1 MKNTLIKTSKIVNKS
16 ISHTIKMIVLFLFV
30 FISGVFAGNANS
42 QETKVSI
49 SKNNKPIRE
58 ILGEIERQTDYLF
71 VYSEKEVDVNQR
83 KTVNVSQQ
91 RVADVLSSLFRSTN
105 VGYAMEG
112 HNIMLMAKTTQT
124 DAAQQKRH
132 ITGVVKDIKGETII
146 GANIMIKGTGTGVS
160 TNIDGEFSI
169 EAAAGEELIVS
180 FIGYLT
186 QTIKIDSQKTLNIK
200 LLEDTKTLEEVVVVG
215 YTVQTKSAVT
225 GSVAVVKADKLK
237 DVNTL
242 EVGSM
247 LQGKVSG
254 VYVSGSSGEPGQAS
268 KIRIRGKGT
277 LNSSVSPL
285 WVVDG
290 VIVGEDPGLN
300 PNEIDNISV
309 LKDGSATAL
318 YGSRAANGV
327 IVVTT
332 KRGEYDANKYS
343 VSVNAGVSLLSTGR
357 LEMMNSQELYDYQKS
372 WNNQSWF
379 TEELLKHNTDW
390 FKEASK
396 PGLYTNANIT
406 YTGSSGR
413 MRSFVMADYY
423 REEGA
428 IKDFTLDRFTFRSNN
443 DVKFTDRFTMSTK
456 ISGSLSRTDSQQRS
470 VYNTY
475 LYLPWDFPYNED
487 GSIRSGQ
494 EQDWRGRDGIND
506 MYDLQWNWSRSKKLT
521 VDGTINFN
529 YQITDWLRFESNNYI
544 RYISNRSESYTDK
557 RSRSGQSDKGSL
569 SNSNS
574 LLTKQFTNQ
583 MIRFE
588 KSFGKHKVNALG
600 AYEYTRHFYEST
612 SAEGRGIQ
620 PGREILDV
628 TTGIKSIGG
637 YKDAIATQSALFNAN
652 YDYDNRYM
660 GQVSY
665 RMDESSCSGKNN
677 RMGHFFTVSGGWNI
691 QNETFFESLRES
703 VNQLKVRVSYGSL
716 GNTPG
721 AYYGHYPLY
730 SSMMYNDEVA
740 YFPSQMGNADLSWEK
755 CYTTNIGIDA
765 RFFDRFG
772 VTIDL
777 YNKNTSDLLYYA
789 PLPNIS
795 GYTGQYKNVGAIN
808 NKGLEISLNAD
819 VIRTSKFQWTS
830 DFNIGFNR
838 NRVTELYGGKPEL
851 KGLKR
856 LEEGRDM
863 DEWYLREWAGV
874 DPANGSP
881 LWYTTDENG
890 KRTTTDSYNKAD
902 RVYCGSAAPKF
913 TGGWMNSFSY
923 KGFTLTANF
932 DFVYGNLLYNQSRE
946 LLDSDGAYADY
957 NSMKLKSGWKRW
969 EKEGDIATHPK
980 AINGGNKNSNKSSS
994 RYLEKGN
1001 YFSLRNL
1008 SLGYSIPEKLCG
1020 KLGLQR
1026 VNVSCSADNLFTLT
1040 PFSGVSPQLSDSST
1054 DGYAGTIYPLSR
1066 RIVFGLNVSF

>member
-1 MKNTLIKTSKIVNKS
+1 M
-16 ISHTIKMIVLFLFV
+16 KMIVLFLFV

-225 GSVAVVKADKLK
+225 GSVAVVKADKLR

-357 LEMMNSQELYDYQKS
+357 LEMMNSQELNDYQKS

-544 RYISNRSESYTDK
+544 RYISNRSETYTDK

-637 YKDAIATQSALFNAN
+637 YKDAITTQSALFNAN

-665 RMDESSCSGKNN
+665 RMDESSCFGKNN

-874 DPANGSP
+874 DTANGSP

>member
-1 MKNTLIKTSKIVNKS
+1 M
-16 ISHTIKMIVLFLFV
+16 KMIVLFLFV
-30 FISGVFAGNANS
+30 FISGVFASNANS

-169 EAAAGEELIVS
+169 EAATGEELIVS

-665 RMDESSCSGKNN
+665 RMDESSCFGKNN

-957 NSMKLKSGWKRW
+957 NSMKLKSGCGNAGKK
-969 EKEGDIATHPK
+969 KETSPRIRKPLTEVTKTLTNRLHAIWRK
-980 AINGGNKNSNKSSS
+980 AITSACATYHWG
-994 RYLEKGN
+994 
-1001 YFSLRNL
+1001 
-1008 SLGYSIPEKLCG
+1008 IPY
-1020 KLGLQR
+1020 R
-1026 VNVSCSADNLFTLT
+1026 RS
-1040 PFSGVSPQLSDSST
+1040 
-1054 DGYAGTIYPLSR
+1054 YAGNWACNGSTSLAVLIIYSRLPHSRGYLPNCRTAVPTVMQVLSIR
-1066 RIVFGLNVSF
+1066 

>member
-1 MKNTLIKTSKIVNKS
+1 M
-16 ISHTIKMIVLFLFV
+16 KMIVLFLFV

-124 DAAQQKRH
+124 DAVQQKRH

-169 EAAAGEELIVS
+169 EAAAGDELIVS

-521 VDGTINFN
+521 VDVTINFN

-665 RMDESSCSGKNN
+665 RMDESSCFGKNN

-957 NSMKLKSGWKRW
+957 NSMKLKSG
-969 EKEGDIATHPK
+969 
-980 AINGGNKNSNKSSS
+980 
-994 RYLEKGN
+994 
-1001 YFSLRNL
+1001 
-1008 SLGYSIPEKLCG
+1008 
-1020 KLGLQR
+1020 
-1026 VNVSCSADNLFTLT
+1026 
-1040 PFSGVSPQLSDSST
+1040 
-1054 DGYAGTIYPLSR
+1054 
-1066 RIVFGLNVSF
+1066 

>member
-1 MKNTLIKTSKIVNKS
+1 M
-16 ISHTIKMIVLFLFV
+16 KMIVLFLFV

-254 VYVSGSSGEPGQAS
+254 VYVSGSSGEPGHAS

-343 VSVNAGVSLLSTGR
+343 VSINAGVSLLSTGR

-665 RMDESSCSGKNN
+665 RMDESSCFGKNN

-881 LWYTTDENG
+881 LWYTTDGNG

-1020 KLGLQR
+1020 KLGLQQ

-1066 RIVFGLNVSF
+1066 RIVLGLNVSF

>member
-1 MKNTLIKTSKIVNKS
+1 M
-16 ISHTIKMIVLFLFV
+16 KMIVLFLFV

-160 TNIDGEFSI
+160 TNIDGKFSI

-529 YQITDWLRFESNNYI
+529 YQITDWLHFESNNYI

-665 RMDESSCSGKNN
+665 RMDESSCFGKNN

-980 AINGGNKNSNKSSS
+980 TINGGNKNSNKSSS

>member
-1 MKNTLIKTSKIVNKS
+1 M
-16 ISHTIKMIVLFLFV
+16 KMIVLFLFV

-637 YKDAIATQSALFNAN
+637 YKDAIATHSALFNAN

>member
-1 MKNTLIKTSKIVNKS
+1 M
-16 ISHTIKMIVLFLFV
+16 KMIVLFLFV

-160 TNIDGEFSI
+160 TNIDGKFSI

-521 VDGTINFN
+521 VDRTINFN

-665 RMDESSCSGKNN
+665 RMDESSCFGKNN

>member
-1 MKNTLIKTSKIVNKS
+1 
-16 ISHTIKMIVLFLFV
+16 
-30 FISGVFAGNANS
+30 
-42 QETKVSI
+42 
-49 SKNNKPIRE
+49 
-58 ILGEIERQTDYLF
+58 
-71 VYSEKEVDVNQR
+71 
-83 KTVNVSQQ
+83 
-91 RVADVLSSLFRSTN
+91 
-105 VGYAMEG
+105 MEG

-665 RMDESSCSGKNN
+665 RMDESSCFGKNN
-677 RMGHFFTVSGGWNI
+677 RIGHFFTVSGGWNI

-1040 PFSGVSPQLSDSST
+1040 PFSGISPQLSDSST

>member
-1 MKNTLIKTSKIVNKS
+1 M
-16 ISHTIKMIVLFLFV
+16 KMIVLFLFV

-169 EAAAGEELIVS
+169 EAAAGDELIVS

-254 VYVSGSSGEPGQAS
+254 VYVSGSSGEPGHAS

-343 VSVNAGVSLLSTGR
+343 VSINAGVSLLSTGR

-665 RMDESSCSGKNN
+665 RMDESSCFGKNN

-881 LWYTTDENG
+881 LWYTTDGNG

-969 EKEGDIATHPK
+969 EKEGGIATHPK

-1066 RIVFGLNVSF
+1066 RIVLGLNVSF

>member
-1 MKNTLIKTSKIVNKS
+1 M
-16 ISHTIKMIVLFLFV
+16 KMIVLFLFV

-160 TNIDGEFSI
+160 TNIDGGFSI
-169 EAAAGEELIVS
+169 EAATGDELIVS

-290 VIVGEDPGLN
+290 VIVGEYPGLN

-529 YQITDWLRFESNNYI
+529 YQITDWLRFESNNSI
-544 RYISNRSESYTDK
+544 RYLSNRSESYTDK

-665 RMDESSCSGKNN
+665 RMDESSCFGKNN

>member
-1 MKNTLIKTSKIVNKS
+1 M
-16 ISHTIKMIVLFLFV
+16 KMIVLFLFV

-160 TNIDGEFSI
+160 TNIDGKFSI

-529 YQITDWLRFESNNYI
+529 YQITDWLHFESNNYI

-665 RMDESSCSGKNN
+665 RMDESSCFGKNN

-1040 PFSGVSPQLSDSST
+1040 PFSGVSTQLSDSST

>member
-1 MKNTLIKTSKIVNKS
+1 M
-16 ISHTIKMIVLFLFV
+16 KMIVLFLFV

-160 TNIDGEFSI
+160 TNIDGKFSI

-254 VYVSGSSGEPGQAS
+254 VYVSGSSGAPGPAS

-529 YQITDWLRFESNNYI
+529 YQITDWLHFESNNYI

-665 RMDESSCSGKNN
+665 RMDESSCFGKNN

>member
-1 MKNTLIKTSKIVNKS
+1 M
-16 ISHTIKMIVLFLFV
+16 KMIVLFLFV

-160 TNIDGEFSI
+160 TNIDGGFSI
-169 EAAAGEELIVS
+169 EAATGDELIVS

-443 DVKFTDRFTMSTK
+443 DVKFTDRTK

-529 YQITDWLRFESNNYI
+529 YQITDWLRFESNNSI
-544 RYISNRSESYTDK
+544 RYLSNRSESYTDK

-665 RMDESSCSGKNN
+665 RMDESSCFGKNN

>member
-1 MKNTLIKTSKIVNKS
+1 M
-16 ISHTIKMIVLFLFV
+16 KMIVLFLFV

-169 EAAAGEELIVS
+169 EAAAGDELIVS

-254 VYVSGSSGEPGQAS
+254 VYVSGSSGEPGHAS

-343 VSVNAGVSLLSTGR
+343 VSINAGVSLLSTGR

-413 MRSFVMADYY
+413 MRSFVMTDYY

-665 RMDESSCSGKNN
+665 RMDESSCFGKNN

-881 LWYTTDENG
+881 LWYTTDGNG

-1001 YFSLRNL
+1001 YFCLRNL

-1066 RIVFGLNVSF
+1066 RIVLGLNVSF

>member
-1 MKNTLIKTSKIVNKS
+1 M
-16 ISHTIKMIVLFLFV
+16 KMIVLFLFV

-169 EAAAGEELIVS
+169 EAAAGDELIVS

-665 RMDESSCSGKNN
+665 RMDESSCFGKNN

-819 VIRTSKFQWTS
+819 VIRTSKFQWTT

-1040 PFSGVSPQLSDSST
+1040 PFSGYLPNYRTAVPTVMQVLS
-1054 DGYAGTIYPLSR
+1054 IR
-1066 RIVFGLNVSF
+1066 

>member
-1 MKNTLIKTSKIVNKS
+1 MKEKTNLFPSLIRLRETSRL
-16 ISHTIKMIVLFLFV
+16 KMAIAA
-30 FISGVFAGNANS
+30 S
-42 QETKVSI
+42 
-49 SKNNKPIRE
+49 
-58 ILGEIERQTDYLF
+58 
-71 VYSEKEVDVNQR
+71 
-83 KTVNVSQQ
+83 
-91 RVADVLSSLFRSTN
+91 
-105 VGYAMEG
+105 
-112 HNIMLMAKTTQT
+112 IMLWCATPQQATADTNEEHAIEAVQQAK
-124 DAAQQKRH
+124 
-132 ITGVVKDIKGETII
+132 VKV
-146 GANIMIKGTGTGVS
+146 KGTVVDETGEPMIGVAVKVLANNTGTITDLEGK
-160 TNIDGEFSI
+160 FSV
-169 EAAAGEELIVS
+169 EAPLGGAIQIS
-180 FIGYLT
+180 FIGYKTVTVKASSEPISVTL
-186 QTIKIDSQKTLNIK
+186 KEDSQQL
-200 LLEDTKTLEEVVVVG
+200 DEVVVVG
-215 YTVQTKSAVT
+215 YGSQKKVNVT
-225 GSVAVVKADKLK
+225 GSV
-237 DVNTL
+237 
-242 EVGSM
+242 SM
-247 LQGKVSG
+247 VDSKVIESRPVQNVSQALQGVVPGLNMSVGNSG
-254 VYVSGSSGEPGQAS
+254 GALDSSLSINIRGAGTIGEGSSG
-268 KIRIRGKGT
+268 
-277 LNSSVSPL
+277 SPL
-285 WVVDG
+285 VLIDG
-290 VIVGEDPGLN
+290 IEGDMNTVN
-300 PNEIDNISV
+300 PNDIENISV
-309 LKDGSATAL
+309 LKDAASSSI
-318 YGSRAANGV
+318 YGARASFGV
-327 IVVTT
+327 IMITT
-332 KRGEYDANKYS
+332 KSGKSGKTRVNYSGNVRFSDAIQIPEMVDSYTFAQYFNRANTNDGGGLVFDEAALERIKNYQTGKYTDPNTPEYYGAK
-343 VSVNAGVSLLSTGR
+343 AGNDGKWQNYTG
-357 LEMMNSQELYDYQKS
+357 S
-372 WNNQSWF
+372 F
-379 TEELLKHNTDW
+379 ANTDW

>member
-1 MKNTLIKTSKIVNKS
+1 M
-16 ISHTIKMIVLFLFV
+16 KMIVLFLFV

-160 TNIDGEFSI
+160 TNIDGKFSI

-318 YGSRAANGV
+318 YGSRAANSV

-529 YQITDWLRFESNNYI
+529 YQITDWLHFESNNYI

-665 RMDESSCSGKNN
+665 RMDESSCFGKNN

>member
-1 MKNTLIKTSKIVNKS
+1 M
-16 ISHTIKMIVLFLFV
+16 KMIVLFLFV

-124 DAAQQKRH
+124 DAVQQKRH

-169 EAAAGEELIVS
+169 EAAAGDELIVS

-665 RMDESSCSGKNN
+665 RMDESSCFGKNN

-1008 SLGYSIPEKLCG
+1008 SLGYSIREKLCG
-1020 KLGLQR
+1020 KLGLQQ

>member
-1 MKNTLIKTSKIVNKS
+1 M
-16 ISHTIKMIVLFLFV
+16 KMIVLFLFV

-71 VYSEKEVDVNQR
+71 VYSGKEVDVNQR

-652 YDYDNRYM
+652 YDYDNRDM

-665 RMDESSCSGKNN
+665 RMDESSCFGKNN

>member
-1 MKNTLIKTSKIVNKS
+1 M
-16 ISHTIKMIVLFLFV
+16 KMIVLFLFV

-160 TNIDGEFSI
+160 TNIDGGFSI
-169 EAAAGEELIVS
+169 EAATGDELIVS

-254 VYVSGSSGEPGQAS
+254 VYVSGSSGEPGHAS

-343 VSVNAGVSLLSTGR
+343 VSINAGVSLLSTGR

-529 YQITDWLRFESNNYI
+529 YQITDWLRFESNNSI
-544 RYISNRSESYTDK
+544 RYLSNRSESYTDK

-665 RMDESSCSGKNN
+665 RMDESSCFGKNN

>member
-1 MKNTLIKTSKIVNKS
+1 
-16 ISHTIKMIVLFLFV
+16 
-30 FISGVFAGNANS
+30 
-42 QETKVSI
+42 
-49 SKNNKPIRE
+49 
-58 ILGEIERQTDYLF
+58 
-71 VYSEKEVDVNQR
+71 
-83 KTVNVSQQ
+83 
-91 RVADVLSSLFRSTN
+91 
-105 VGYAMEG
+105 MEG

>member
-1 MKNTLIKTSKIVNKS
+1 M
-16 ISHTIKMIVLFLFV
+16 KMIVLFLFV

-665 RMDESSCSGKNN
+665 RMDESSCFGKNN

-902 RVYCGSAAPKF
+902 RVYCGSAALKF

-1020 KLGLQR
+1020 KLGLQQ

>member
-1 MKNTLIKTSKIVNKS
+1 M
-16 ISHTIKMIVLFLFV
+16 KMIVLFLFV

-557 RSRSGQSDKGSL
+557 RSRSEQSDKGSL

-665 RMDESSCSGKNN
+665 RMDESSCFGKNN

-819 VIRTSKFQWTS
+819 VIRTLKFQWTS

>member
-1 MKNTLIKTSKIVNKS
+1 M
-16 ISHTIKMIVLFLFV
+16 KMIVLFLFV

-160 TNIDGEFSI
+160 TNID
-169 EAAAGEELIVS
+169 EAATGDELIVS

-665 RMDESSCSGKNN
+665 RMDESSCFGKNN

-890 KRTTTDSYNKAD
+890 KRTTTNSYNKAD

-1066 RIVFGLNVSF
+1066 RIVLGLNVSF

>member
-1 MKNTLIKTSKIVNKS
+1 
-16 ISHTIKMIVLFLFV
+16 
-30 FISGVFAGNANS
+30 
-42 QETKVSI
+42 
-49 SKNNKPIRE
+49 
-58 ILGEIERQTDYLF
+58 
-71 VYSEKEVDVNQR
+71 
-83 KTVNVSQQ
+83 
-91 RVADVLSSLFRSTN
+91 
-105 VGYAMEG
+105 
-112 HNIMLMAKTTQT
+112 
-124 DAAQQKRH
+124 
-132 ITGVVKDIKGETII
+132 
-146 GANIMIKGTGTGVS
+146 MIKGTGTGVS

-169 EAAAGEELIVS
+169 EAAAGDELIVS

-254 VYVSGSSGEPGQAS
+254 VYVSGSSGEPGHAS

-343 VSVNAGVSLLSTGR
+343 VSINAGVSLLSTGR

-665 RMDESSCSGKNN
+665 RMDESSCFGKNN

-1066 RIVFGLNVSF
+1066 RIVLGLNVSF

>member
-1 MKNTLIKTSKIVNKS
+1 M
-16 ISHTIKMIVLFLFV
+16 KMIVLFLFV

-160 TNIDGEFSI
+160 TNIDGKFSI

-443 DVKFTDRFTMSTK
+443 DVKFTDHFTMSTK

-529 YQITDWLRFESNNYI
+529 YQITDWLHFESNNYI

-665 RMDESSCSGKNN
+665 RMDESSCFGKNN

>member
-1 MKNTLIKTSKIVNKS
+1 M
-16 ISHTIKMIVLFLFV
+16 KMIVLFLFV

-169 EAAAGEELIVS
+169 EAAASDELIVS

-254 VYVSGSSGEPGQAS
+254 VYVSGSSGEPGHAS

-343 VSVNAGVSLLSTGR
+343 VSINAGVSLLSTGR

-413 MRSFVMADYY
+413 MRSFVMTDYY

-665 RMDESSCSGKNN
+665 RMDESSCFGKNN

-881 LWYTTDENG
+881 LWYTTDGNG

-1066 RIVFGLNVSF
+1066 RIVLGLNVSF

>member
-1 MKNTLIKTSKIVNKS
+1 M
-16 ISHTIKMIVLFLFV
+16 KMIVLFLFV

-169 EAAAGEELIVS
+169 EAAAGDELIVS

-254 VYVSGSSGEPGQAS
+254 VYVSGSSGEPGHAS

-343 VSVNAGVSLLSTGR
+343 VSINAGVSLLSTGR

-406 YTGSSGR
+406 YT
-413 MRSFVMADYY
+413 
-423 REEGA
+423 EGA

-665 RMDESSCSGKNN
+665 RMDESSCFGKNN

-1066 RIVFGLNVSF
+1066 RIVLGLNVSF

>member
-1 MKNTLIKTSKIVNKS
+1 M
-16 ISHTIKMIVLFLFV
+16 KMIVLFLFV

-169 EAAAGEELIVS
+169 EAAAGDELIVS

-254 VYVSGSSGEPGQAS
+254 VYVSGSSGEPGHAS

-343 VSVNAGVSLLSTGR
+343 VSINAGVSLLSTGR

-665 RMDESSCSGKNN
+665 RMDESSCFGKNN

-863 DEWYLREWAGV
+863 DEWYLREWASV

-1020 KLGLQR
+1020 KLGLQQ

>member
-1 MKNTLIKTSKIVNKS
+1 M
-16 ISHTIKMIVLFLFV
+16 KMIVLFLFV

-856 LEEGRDM
+856 LEEERDM

>member
-1 MKNTLIKTSKIVNKS
+1 M
-16 ISHTIKMIVLFLFV
+16 KMIVLFLFV

-112 HNIMLMAKTTQT
+112 HNIMLMAKTTQP

-169 EAAAGEELIVS
+169 EAAAGDELIVS
-180 FIGYLT
+180 FIGYLS

-254 VYVSGSSGEPGQAS
+254 VYVSGSSGEPGHAS

-343 VSVNAGVSLLSTGR
+343 VSINAGVSLLSTGR

-413 MRSFVMADYY
+413 MRSFVMTDYY

-665 RMDESSCSGKNN
+665 RMDESSCFGKNN

-881 LWYTTDENG
+881 LWYTTDGNG

-913 TGGWMNSFSY
+913 TGGRMNSFSY

-1066 RIVFGLNVSF
+1066 RIVLGLNVSF

>member
-1 MKNTLIKTSKIVNKS
+1 M
-16 ISHTIKMIVLFLFV
+16 KMIVLFLFV

-160 TNIDGEFSI
+160 TNIDGKFSI

-254 VYVSGSSGEPGQAS
+254 VYVSGSSDEPGQAS

-529 YQITDWLRFESNNYI
+529 YQITDWLHFESNNYI

-665 RMDESSCSGKNN
+665 RMDESSCFGKNN

-863 DEWYLREWAGV
+863 DEWYLREWTGV

>member
-1 MKNTLIKTSKIVNKS
+1 MRTLRK
-16 ISHTIKMIVLFLFV
+16 
-30 FISGVFAGNANS
+30 
-42 QETKVSI
+42 Q
-49 SKNNKPIRE
+49 R
-58 ILGEIERQTDYLF
+58 YL
-71 VYSEKEVDVNQR
+71 SR
-83 KTVNVSQQ
+83 KTN
-91 RVADVLSSLFRSTN
+91 
-105 VGYAMEG
+105 
-112 HNIMLMAKTTQT
+112 QT
-124 DAAQQKRH
+124 DASLQKRI

-146 GANIMIKGTGTGVS
+146 GANIMIKGTATGVS

-169 EAAAGEELIVS
+169 EAAVGDELVVS

-186 QTIKIDSQKTLNIK
+186 QTVKVGSQKTLNIK
-200 LLEDTKTLEEVVVVG
+200 LLEDSKTLEEVVVVG

-242 EVGSM
+242 EVGNM

-343 VSVNAGVSLLSTGR
+343 ISVNAGVSLLSTGR

-475 LYLPWDFPYNED
+475 LYLPWDYPYNED

-506 MYDLQWNWSRSKKLT
+506 MYDLQWNWGRSKKLT

-665 RMDESSCSGKNN
+665 RMDESSCFGKNN

-691 QNETFFESLRES
+691 QNEVFFESLRES
-703 VNQLKVRVSYGSL
+703 IDQLKVRVSYGSL

-808 NKGLEISLNAD
+808 NKGIEISLNAD

-890 KRTTTDSYNKAD
+890 NRVTTDSYNKAD

-913 TGGWMNSFSY
+913 TGGWMNSFTY

-1026 VNVSCSADNLFTLT
+1026 VNVSCSADNLFTFT

>member
-1 MKNTLIKTSKIVNKS
+1 M
-16 ISHTIKMIVLFLFV
+16 KMIVLFLFV

-169 EAAAGEELIVS
+169 EAAAGDELIVS

-254 VYVSGSSGEPGQAS
+254 VYVSGSSGEPGHAS

-343 VSVNAGVSLLSTGR
+343 VSINAGVSLLSTGR

-413 MRSFVMADYY
+413 MRSFVMTDYY

-588 KSFGKHKVNALG
+588 KSFGKHKVNELG

-665 RMDESSCSGKNN
+665 RMDESSCFGKNN

-881 LWYTTDENG
+881 LWYTTDGNG

-1066 RIVFGLNVSF
+1066 RIVLGLNVSF

>member
-1 MKNTLIKTSKIVNKS
+1 M
-16 ISHTIKMIVLFLFV
+16 KMIVLFLFV

-665 RMDESSCSGKNN
+665 RMDESSCFGKNN

-777 YNKNTSDLLYYA
+777 YNKNTSELLYYA

-795 GYTGQYKNVGAIN
+795 CYTGQYKNVGAIN

-913 TGGWMNSFSY
+913 TGWMDEF
-923 KGFTLTANF
+923 
-932 DFVYGNLLYNQSRE
+932 
-946 LLDSDGAYADY
+946 
-957 NSMKLKSGWKRW
+957 
-969 EKEGDIATHPK
+969 I
-980 AINGGNKNSNKSSS
+980 
-994 RYLEKGN
+994 
-1001 YFSLRNL
+1001 
-1008 SLGYSIPEKLCG
+1008 
-1020 KLGLQR
+1020 
-1026 VNVSCSADNLFTLT
+1026 
-1040 PFSGVSPQLSDSST
+1040 
-1054 DGYAGTIYPLSR
+1054 
-1066 RIVFGLNVSF
+1066 

>member
-1 MKNTLIKTSKIVNKS
+1 M
-16 ISHTIKMIVLFLFV
+16 KMIVLFLFV

-160 TNIDGEFSI
+160 TNIDGKFSI
-169 EAAAGEELIVS
+169 EAAAGDELIVS

-200 LLEDTKTLEEVVVVG
+200 LLEDAKTLEEVVVVG

-665 RMDESSCSGKNN
+665 RMDESSCFGKNN
-677 RMGHFFTVSGGWNI
+677 RIGHFFTVSGGWNI

-819 VIRTSKFQWTS
+819 LIRTSKFQWSS

>member
-1 MKNTLIKTSKIVNKS
+1 M
-16 ISHTIKMIVLFLFV
+16 KMIVLFLFV

-58 ILGEIERQTDYLF
+58 ILGEIERQTDYLL

-169 EAAAGEELIVS
+169 EAAAGDELIVS

-254 VYVSGSSGEPGQAS
+254 VYVSGSSGEPGHAS

-343 VSVNAGVSLLSTGR
+343 VSINAGVSLLSTGR

-413 MRSFVMADYY
+413 MRSFVMTDYY

-665 RMDESSCSGKNN
+665 RMDESSCFGKNN

-881 LWYTTDENG
+881 LWYTTDGNG

-1066 RIVFGLNVSF
+1066 RIVLGLNVSF

>member
-1 MKNTLIKTSKIVNKS
+1 M
-16 ISHTIKMIVLFLFV
+16 KMIVLFLFV

-600 AYEYTRHFYEST
+600 ANEYTRHFYEST

>member
-1 MKNTLIKTSKIVNKS
+1 M
-16 ISHTIKMIVLFLFV
+16 
-30 FISGVFAGNANS
+30 
-42 QETKVSI
+42 
-49 SKNNKPIRE
+49 
-58 ILGEIERQTDYLF
+58 
-71 VYSEKEVDVNQR
+71 
-83 KTVNVSQQ
+83 
-91 RVADVLSSLFRSTN
+91 
-105 VGYAMEG
+105 
-112 HNIMLMAKTTQT
+112 
-124 DAAQQKRH
+124 
-132 ITGVVKDIKGETII
+132 
-146 GANIMIKGTGTGVS
+146 S

-169 EAAAGEELIVS
+169 EAATGDELIVS

-665 RMDESSCSGKNN
+665 RMDESSCFGKNN